1 MMTLLFFSNIMYYT
15 TDKAYIAF
23 ILVYFKTEFSIFQS
37 HLAFTHLKTSVQYC
51 SSCYLLFTRGKK
63 NPQTCKKSMTFNSA
77 LLICLDN
84 AAIELCLC
92 QW

>member
-37 HLAFTHLKTSVQYC
+37 HLAFTHLKISVQYY

-63 NPQTCKKSMTFNSA
+63 KNPNLQKINDF
-77 LLICLDN
+77 
-84 AAIELCLC
+84 
-92 QW
+92 